1 MRYITLALLL
11 ITAAAQSDEISEFKN
26 ELDIAVS
33 KQMSEAGQHARCY
46 IMADTARSKLLAN
59 LHYAHGT
66 YVLKQDYFDSI
77 AKEEK
82 SKLPMNLSKSEL
94 EMYAYKRYNSH
105 CKHLHLG
112 RPEQ

>member
-1 MRYITLALLL
+1 MKYITLALLL
-11 ITAAAQSDEISEFKN
+11 FTTAVQSDEISDFKDT
-26 ELDIAVS
+26 LDIAIS
-33 KQMSEAGQHARCY
+33 KKMAEAGQHARCY
-46 IMADTARSKLLAN
+46 ILADTARSKLLAN

-82 SKLPMNLSKSEL
+82 SKLPTNLSKSEL

-112 RPEQ
+112 RPE